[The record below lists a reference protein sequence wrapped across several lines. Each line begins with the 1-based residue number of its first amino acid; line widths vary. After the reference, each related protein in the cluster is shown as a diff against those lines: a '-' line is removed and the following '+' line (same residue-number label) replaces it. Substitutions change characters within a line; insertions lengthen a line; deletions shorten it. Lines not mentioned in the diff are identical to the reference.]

1 MIKKSW
7 LLKVLMLMNLI
18 LSTLFLLLNTNVKQL
33 ILSHDL
39 YQCQL
44 KWGLAQEFLKVKN
57 TVSYSVSAHGAG
69 FFFFFLIQRKP
80 KVSK

>member
-1 MIKKSW
+1 
-7 LLKVLMLMNLI
+7 MNLI

-69 FFFFFLIQRKP
+69 FFFFFW
-80 KVSK
+80 SKENLKCLNEMGKSGKEE